1 MSDLKKSE
9 EIERLKDKIKASGYP
24 KYEAIGCNKSL
35 IGTMYVKEKM
45 DYGFH
50 IFFIHEPSKTNK
62 LAGTQGI
69 LSEMY
74 YDLRNRS
81 YWIKRNLKE
90 VKFSERNVDSMFPF
104 SGQDRSK
111 IFELISTD
119 NNQGL
124 YIDSFNRLGAIDR
137 ERTRKYGRFFY
148 RLMTDYSFYEL
159 LYKAGIKNFSNHD
172 IVNPKGSS
180 PREVFGLT
188 KTQWKMYVKFGVKL
202 STFNRG
208 PNIEQKDNKSI
219 NLLTYVKS
227 LEDEFGISKMTDFE
241 RFEIEPLY
249 KGYYRNDSAMYLAN
263 TYNLP
268 EKRLLRYLYFEC
280 DVSQGISAITAI
292 REYRDYIRM
301 TTEMGYERF
310 DRYPKYLKT
319 AHDIASRNYN
329 IKLNA
334 EELEE
339 WNSRLANNKTYELTL
354 GDYKIVAPETPEDLV
369 REGNVLGHCVGSYV
383 GSVRKGL
390 STILFLREREDL
402 EHPLVTIEI
411 RNNQITQAYGRSN
424 YPPKKAEKEAILKFA
439 KKFELSTRRTGG
451 LNE

>member
-9 EIERLKDKIKASGYP
+9 EVERLKDKIKTSGYP
-24 KYEAIGCNKSL
+24 KYEAIGHNKSL
-35 IGTMYVKEKM
+35 IGTIYVKEKM

-62 LAGTQGI
+62 LAGMQGI

-124 YIDSFNRLGAIDR
+124 YTDSFNRLGAIER

-159 LYKAGIKNFSNHD
+159 LYKAGIKDFSNNY
-172 IVNPKGSS
+172 IVDPKGSS

-202 STFNRG
+202 STFSRG
-208 PNIEQKDNKSI
+208 LNIEQKDNKSI

-241 RFEIEPLY
+241 KLEIKSLY
-249 KGYYRNDSAMYLAN
+249 KDRYRNDSAMYLAN

-268 EKRLLRYLYFEC
+268 EKKLIRYLYFEC
-280 DVSQGISAITAI
+280 DVSQGISTMTAI

-329 IKLNA
+329 VKLNE
-334 EELEE
+334 EELKE
-339 WNSRLANNKTYELTL
+339 WNSRLANNKTYESTL
-354 GDYKIVAPETPEDLV
+354 GDYRIITPETPEDLV

-439 KKFELSTRRTGG
+439 KKFELSTRRAGG